1 MTQRIYSLLVAV
13 LLSLNLQIAE
23 GQKHIIDSI
32 ESHLSM
38 QNDSQKV
45 RMHIELSRLYYGS
58 SVISSMQHAKN
69 AYDLSEK
76 NNFIWGIADAENWM
90 GNVYSMLTDY
100 NNAMDNYLK
109 SLAKRELIGDQ
120 IGVASS
126 YNNIAILHSEY
137 SNFEKA
143 IEYLNKAYEISEAH
157 NDEESM
163 GINMNNLSVM
173 YMEIKDYEN
182 ALKCGM
188 EALEINE
195 KLNITEGIANIS
207 TNLGDFYKFMNQY
220 EKAKEYQRKAL
231 NIYLE
236 LDKLEGIIIAKTSI
250 AEILILENNLPQ
262 AKLLLI
268 EALNNANQLG
278 AKNLI
283 SLIHSNLAQLYEL
296 NYKYEEALFHFN
308 VFHQLQ
314 DSIFQQNKANVIFEK
329 QVIFE
334 TENQLK
340 EIELLEKNKSLH
352 KIEISKQKYIGIFII
367 IISGISFAIII
378 LSGLFV
384 QDRNRNSALIQAKNI
399 ELYYSNK
406 QIEESRMELITLNST
421 KDKFFSIIAHDLIN
435 PFNSF
440 IGLSEILYSNIDKLS
455 NSDIKK
461 YSSWIHTSAKNLF
474 HLVQNLLH
482 WSRSQVGKLNNSP
495 KYLNLQDLVQELITL
510 SESQI
515 REKDIAI
522 TTNITKDTKV
532 YADQD
537 ILSSIL
543 RNLIGNA
550 IKFSHPGGKISL
562 QVAEIGPL
570 IKLSV
575 EDSGI
580 GIKNKDLKK
589 LFSLKENFSSRGTNN
604 EEGTGLGLILCKEFV
619 EKIGGTLSIKS
630 REGKGSIFSFT
641 IPTIPMS
648 V

>member
-1 MTQRIYSLLVAV
+1 MTQRIYCLIIAV
-13 LLSLNLQIAE
+13 LLNLNLQVVE

-58 SVISSMQHAKN
+58 SVISSMQHAKS

-109 SLAKRELIGDQ
+109 SLAKRELIGDE
-120 IGVASS
+120 IGIASS
-126 YNNIAILHSEY
+126 YNNIAILYSEY
-137 SNFEKA
+137 SDFEKA
-143 IEYLNKAYEISEAH
+143 IEYLYKAYEISEA
-157 NDEESM
+157 NMDEESM

-188 EALEINE
+188 EALRINE
-195 KLNITEGIANIS
+195 KLNLTEGIANIS

-220 EKAKEYQRKAL
+220 ERAKEYQRKAL
-231 NIYLE
+231 NLYLE
-236 LDKLEGIIIAKTSI
+236 LDKLDGIIIAKTSI
-250 AEILILENNLPQ
+250 AEILILENNLSQ
-262 AKLLLI
+262 AELLLN
-268 EALNNANQLG
+268 EALENSNQLG

-283 SLIHSNLAQLYEL
+283 SLVHNNLAQLYEL
-296 NYKYEEALFHFN
+296 NHKFEKALFHFN
-308 VFHQLQ
+308 IYHQLQ
-314 DSIFQQNKANVIFEK
+314 DSIFEKNKANVIFEK
-329 QVIFE
+329 QMIFE

-340 EIELLEKNKSLH
+340 EIELLEKDKSLQR
-352 KIEISKQKYIGIFII
+352 IEITKQKYIGIFII
-367 IISGISFAIII
+367 IISGFLFAIII

-384 QDRNRNSALIQAKNI
+384 QDRNKNSALIQTKNI

-406 QIEESRMELITLNST
+406 QIEESRMELMTLNNA

-455 NSDIKK
+455 DSEIKK

-495 KYLNLQDLVQELITL
+495 KYLDLQELVQDLITL

-515 REKDIAI
+515 REKDIVI
-522 TTNITKDTKV
+522 TANITKDTKV
-532 YADQD
+532 YADPD

-550 IKFSHPGGKISL
+550 IKFSHPGGKISI
-562 QVAEIGPL
+562 QTVEVGPL
-570 IKLSV
+570 LKLSV
-575 EDSGI
+575 EDSGV

-619 EKIGGTLSIKS
+619 EKIGGALSIKS

-641 IPTIPMS
+641 IPTIPMP

>member
-1 MTQRIYSLLVAV
+1 MPPKVYSLIIAV
-13 LLSLNLQIAE
+13 LLSLNVQITE

-32 ESHLSM
+32 EAELPM
-38 QNDSQKV
+38 LNDSLKV
-45 RMHIELSRLYYGS
+45 RMHIELSKLYYGS

-69 AYDLSEK
+69 AYNLSEK

-90 GNVYSMLTDY
+90 GNVYTMLTDY
-100 NNAMDNYLK
+100 NNAMDHYLK

-120 IGVASS
+120 IGIASS
-126 YNNIAILHSEY
+126 YNNIAILYSEY
-137 SNFEKA
+137 SNYQKA
-143 IEYLNKAYEISEAH
+143 IEYLFKAYEISKA
-157 NDEESM
+157 NMDEEGM
-163 GINMNNLSVM
+163 GISMNNLLVM
-173 YMEIKDYEN
+173 YIEIEDYEN
-182 ALKCGM
+182 ALKYGM
-188 EALEINE
+188 EALRIKE

-207 TNLGDFYKFMNQY
+207 NNLGDLYKFTNQY
-220 EKAKEYQRKAL
+220 EKAKEYQEKAL
-231 NIYLE
+231 NLYLE
-236 LDKLEGIIIAKTSI
+236 IDKLEGIVITKISI
-250 AEILILENNLPQ
+250 AEVLILENKLSQ
-262 AKLLLI
+262 AELI
-268 EALNNANQLG
+268 LNEALHIANQLG

-283 SLIHSNLAQLYEL
+283 SIIHNNLAQLYEL
-296 NYKYEEALFHFN
+296 NYKYDKALFHFN

-329 QVIFE
+329 QIIFE

-340 EIELLEKNKSLH
+340 EIELLEKDRSLR
-352 KIEISKQKYIGIFII
+352 KIRISKQKLIGIFII

-378 LSGLFV
+378 LSSLFV
-384 QDRNRNSALIQAKNI
+384 QDRNRHSALIQAKNI

-406 QIEESRMELITLNST
+406 QIEESKKELITLNNT

-440 IGLSEILYSNIDKLS
+440 ICLSEILYSNINKLS

-495 KYLNLQDLVQELITL
+495 KHLNLQDLVQELITL
-510 SESQI
+510 LGSQAHD
-515 REKDIAI
+515 KDIAI
-522 TTNITKDTKV
+522 TTSIKKDTKV
-532 YADQD
+532 YVDPD

-550 IKFSHPGGKISL
+550 IKFTHPGGKISL
-562 QVAEIGPL
+562 EAVEIGPL
-570 IKLSV
+570 LELSIK
-575 EDSGI
+575 DSGV
-580 GIKNKDLKK
+580 GIEDKDLKK
-589 LFSLKENFSSRGTNN
+589 LFSLKESFSSRGTNN

-619 EKIGGTLSIKS
+619 EKIGGTLSIES
-630 REGKGSIFSFT
+630 QEGKGSIFSFT
-641 IPTIPMS
+641 IPTIPMP

>member
-1 MTQRIYSLLVAV
+1 MENK
-13 LLSLNLQIAE
+13 LS
-23 GQKHIIDSI
+23 
-32 ESHLSM
+32 
-38 QNDSQKV
+38 
-45 RMHIELSRLYYGS
+45 
-58 SVISSMQHAKN
+58 
-69 AYDLSEK
+69 
-76 NNFIWGIADAENWM
+76 
-90 GNVYSMLTDY
+90 
-100 NNAMDNYLK
+100 
-109 SLAKRELIGDQ
+109 
-120 IGVASS
+120 
-126 YNNIAILHSEY
+126 
-137 SNFEKA
+137 
-143 IEYLNKAYEISEAH
+143 
-157 NDEESM
+157 
-163 GINMNNLSVM
+163 
-173 YMEIKDYEN
+173 
-182 ALKCGM
+182 
-188 EALEINE
+188 
-195 KLNITEGIANIS
+195 
-207 TNLGDFYKFMNQY
+207 
-220 EKAKEYQRKAL
+220 
-231 NIYLE
+231 
-236 LDKLEGIIIAKTSI
+236 
-250 AEILILENNLPQ
+250 Q
-262 AKLLLI
+262 AKLLLN
-268 EALNNANQLG
+268 EALNNADQLG
-278 AKNLI
+278 AKSLI

-296 NYKYEEALFHFN
+296 NHKYEKALFPFN
-308 VFHQLQ
+308 IFHQLQ

-329 QVIFE
+329 QAIFE

-340 EIELLEKNKSLH
+340 KIELLEKNKSLH
-352 KIEISKQKYIGIFII
+352 KIQISKQKYIGIFII

-495 KYLNLQDLVQELITL
+495 KYLNLQDLVQELITM

-515 REKDIAI
+515 RGKNIAI

-543 RNLIGNA
+543 RNLTGNA

-562 QVAEIGPL
+562 QVAEVGPFL
-570 IKLSV
+570 KLSV